1 MGEPEKNS
9 KADWGGAQGGGYGG
23 EGKSEGGGGQG
34 GGRGVIKENA
44 WSNQPTFL
52 TRKYNEK
59 SKKGEKGSKG
69 QGGGG
74 ANLLP
79 YIRVSIEEGGKRH
92 KRSRSDMEREDEN
105 IDLTSANDNVFG
117 EVGPSLDTMGA
128 WGHVTGAMESIHVEL
143 NKLKSDGNGD
153 IVKEVCKGF
162 SALERH
168 MNTLSDK
175 MFNMA
180 EKVDWLLAKDE
191 QVGGFLE
198 NNMRGGNLTTQI
210 ETSKGYTDLCGEVKN
225 ASCIT
230 KIFGVDLGEET
241 EGRDKIVK
249 KSKKVLEEEKKIHLK
264 GAAIVPL
271 KFKSAVFDRK
281 HTAPVLIISKDREE
295 KKTLERQAKDRGY
308 RTGFHWPKNIVPLIT
323 KMREQLEEFKSDNL
337 DLTDKH
343 ILIRPNMTGNS
354 LSILYRP
361 KEKIKDFWT
370 HLESVKVPA
379 DDKLVRL
386 FNAQPCQSK
395 YFSL

>member
-59 SKKGEKGSKG
+59 SKKGEKGLKG

-74 ANLLP
+74 ANLIP

-198 NNMRGGNLTTQI
+198 NNMRG
-210 ETSKGYTDLCGEVKN
+210 
-225 ASCIT
+225 
-230 KIFGVDLGEET
+230 
-241 EGRDKIVK
+241 
-249 KSKKVLEEEKKIHLK
+249 
-264 GAAIVPL
+264 AI
-271 KFKSAVFDRK
+271 
-281 HTAPVLIISKDREE
+281 
-295 KKTLERQAKDRGY
+295 
-308 RTGFHWPKNIVPLIT
+308 
-323 KMREQLEEFKSDNL
+323 
-337 DLTDKH
+337 
-343 ILIRPNMTGNS
+343 
-354 LSILYRP
+354 
-361 KEKIKDFWT
+361 
-370 HLESVKVPA
+370 
-379 DDKLVRL
+379 
-386 FNAQPCQSK
+386 
-395 YFSL
+395 